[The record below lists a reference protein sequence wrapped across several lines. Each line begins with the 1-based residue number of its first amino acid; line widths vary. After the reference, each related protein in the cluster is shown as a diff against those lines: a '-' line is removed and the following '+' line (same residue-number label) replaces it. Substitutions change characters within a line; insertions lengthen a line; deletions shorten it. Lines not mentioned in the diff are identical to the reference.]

1 MKTRPKNPTD
11 AAYIAGVT
19 DLGLTEGKTLEDW
32 KRESKEIGTRS
43 LYRASPHLNNIEDS
57 LLEGCLRLCLT
68 GRPTRPW
75 DKTFGCLAS
84 LYTLQHLFLFFMY
97 FLSDI
102 EHIQD
107 VPEFFPYRV

>member
-11 AAYIAGVT
+11 AAHIAGVT
-19 DLGLTEGKTLEDW
+19 DLGLTEEKTLEDW
-32 KRESKEIGTRS
+32 KRESKKLGTRS

-75 DKTFGCLAS
+75 DKNFWVPCISIYAPTFIFVF
-84 LYTLQHLFLFFMY
+84 YVLFVRY
-97 FLSDI
+97 
-102 EHIQD
+102 
-107 VPEFFPYRV
+107 